1 MGERINI
8 QKIIK
13 DGFVPIKYHGV
24 VSNNRTAG
32 LIAVNGDIDWLC
44 LPDFSSD
51 PIFDSI
57 LDSKKGGF
65 LKFFILNYNNIEV
78 EQFYD
83 GDTMIL
89 ITEFYS
95 ENRKILRITDF
106 MPAVEYTSINFPEMH
121 RIIDAYES
129 CEICIRFKPTI
140 NYTLSPLRKL
150 SSSRKI
156 VYHKNDQKV
165 GLFSSVDMNEENDS
179 YRVYLGKGSRSYFIV
194 SFGMREEDEYSNYKT
209 DLRLEETKNFWTNF
223 IASSNYKG
231 IMREVAIRS
240 AITLR
245 ALFHDP
251 SGMMVAAPTSSLP
264 ECVGGDRNWDYR
276 YSWVRDTSYVI
287 QALSMMGLKRVS
299 TKYLYDMMQII
310 EEDGEEIRVL
320 YGVSNSTNFN
330 EIEIDYEGYMGS
342 RPVRMGNLASRQFQ
356 LDVYGSFINAIYN
369 LSVIG
374 GTVNSYMW
382 DFIIDLLEKIKDI
395 WKIPDSSIWE
405 FRTQPKHYTY
415 SKVMCWLGY
424 DRAIKL
430 GRSLNYQGEYGKW
443 EDIKEQIRADIL
455 KNGVDTKTGS
465 FVQYYGSED
474 VDSSLLRIPLTGF
487 VDAKDPLFIN
497 TLERIKNELM
507 SNDILFKRYRNDD
520 GLKCEDNAFLLMSFW
535 YIEDL
540 ILMGEIE
547 EAESLL
553 NKIISMGNHLYLF
566 SEEIDLKT
574 GELIG
579 NFPQA
584 ITHLGVIRCIF
595 RLNEAKNLIKNRTS
609 E

>member
-1 MGERINI
+1 MRPRINI
-8 QKIIK
+8 QKILEN
-13 DGFVPIKYHGV
+13 GFIPIKYHGV

-32 LIAVNGDIDWLC
+32 LIAINGDIDWLC

-57 LDSKKGGF
+57 LDSKKGGY
-65 LKFFILNYNNIEV
+65 LKFVILNFNDVEV

-89 ITEFYS
+89 VTDFYS
-95 ENRKILRITDF
+95 GDRKILRFTDF
-106 MPAVEYTSINFPEMH
+106 MPAVEYTSINFPELH
-121 RIIDAYES
+121 RVIEAYDS
-129 CEICIRFKPTI
+129 CELCIKFRPTL
-140 NYTLSPLRKL
+140 NYTLSPLRKI
-150 SSSRKI
+150 SEPRKI
-156 VYHKNDQKV
+156 VYYKNDQNV
-165 GLFSSVDMNEENDS
+165 GFFSSVDMEEENDS
-179 YRVYLGKGSRSYFIV
+179 YRVFLKNGTKSYFIV
-194 SFGMREEDEYSNYKT
+194 SYGMRKEDNYSNYKS
-209 DLRLEETKNFWTNF
+209 DLRLEETRNFWNHF
-223 IASSNYKG
+223 IAASNYKG
-231 IMREVAIRS
+231 IMRDVAVRS
-240 AITLR
+240 TITLR

-287 QALSMMGLKRVS
+287 QALSMMGLKNVS

-310 EEDGEEIRVL
+310 EEDAEEIRVL
-320 YGVSNSTNFN
+320 YGVSKWTNFK

-342 RPVRMGNLASRQFQ
+342 KPVRMGNLASKQFQ

-369 LSVIG
+369 LSLIG

-382 DFIIDLLEKIKDI
+382 DFIVDLLERISHI
-395 WKIPDSSIWE
+395 WKVPDSSIWE

-430 GRSLNYQGEYGKW
+430 GKLLNYEGDYKKW
-443 EDIKEQIRADIL
+443 EEIKEEMKRDIL
-455 KNGVDTKTGS
+455 KNGVDKDNGH
-465 FVQYYGSED
+465 FVQYYGSKD

-487 VDAKDPLFIN
+487 VDVRDPVF
-497 TLERIKNELM
+497 TKTMERIRNELM
-507 SNDILFKRYRNDD
+507 SDEILFRRYNNDD
-520 GLKCEDNAFLLMSFW
+520 GLKCQDNAFLLMSFW

-547 EAESLL
+547 EAETLL
-553 NKIISMGNHLYLF
+553 NKIISKGNHLYLF
-566 SEEIDLKT
+566 SEEIDLKN

-584 ITHLGVIRCIF
+584 ITHLGIIRCIY
-595 RLNEAKNLIKNRTS
+595 RLNQAKNSIKNSTS